1 MHFHL
6 SGLVSLP
13 LVALFIGGCGSGT
26 RPDRV
31 LVRVDGRVV
40 RGPIQPV
47 CQVDISCDAPFSA
60 GFSVRQGGDTVA
72 HFQSDTDGRFTV
84 RLEPGVY
91 LVVPDA
97 DAPIFSPRQ
106 QTKPLTIPD
115 ADSTTVE
122 LSFDTGIR

>member
-1 MHFHL
+1 MHFNP
-6 SGLVSLP
+6 SGFVP
-13 LVALFIGGCGSGT
+13 LAVVALLTGGCASGT
-26 RPDRV
+26 GPDGV

-60 GFSVRQGGDTVA
+60 GFSVRQGGDAVA
-72 HFQSDTDGRFTV
+72 HFQSDADGRFTV